1 MKIKKAYLPLA
12 LGAGSLLVSS
22 ALIAAEGEVKMS
34 PEATVTKHK
43 DSAFAPDPFYDN
55 RVYDYDAQLEI
66 YGGKSKV
73 DTPRPLLEL
82 GKRIYDKGVFP
93 EESYIF
99 GELNPVSQQFTVYG
113 DWRTAAVYN
122 DFSQNTRDRATVA
135 TKLTL
140 ELDYKI
146 TATERL
152 HIGITPLDRDG
163 DITRVDF
170 GGGLDSEDETVL
182 DLRADSAFFEGDLG
196 AIVSGFTG
204 SYTSWDMPFAV
215 GLMPLQFQNGIW
227 VDDAF
232 TGFALS
238 VVSKHSKALNISN
251 YDVTFFAG
259 FDKVNSP
266 LDADLTTAGI
276 QTSQRRSNIVGVA
289 TFFDA
294 TQGYWEFDYGY
305 TQGQDDLDDQ
315 SYHNIA
321 AGFTRRY
328 GGWLS
333 NSVRVITNF
342 GQDRDELAANG
353 TSLTADGTLYLL
365 ENSLITSKPS
375 TLVPYFNLFAG
386 VGRPQALARAQAA
399 GGVLKNVGITFES
412 DNMIGYP
419 TLDATAFNTVGGAL
433 GIQYLF
439 GLDKQI
445 VFEIAGVD
453 VRDDDKTATNG
464 RAAIADSQTAV
475 GIRYQQN
482 LSKAWLM
489 RMDANYS
496 NNKIEAT
503 DFWGAR
509 FELRRKF

>member
-1 MKIKKAYLPLA
+1 MTIKKACLPFA
-12 LGAGSLLVSS
+12 LGISSLILS
-22 ALIAAEGEVKMS
+22 APALTAEEEVKMA
-34 PEATVTKHK
+34 PEATVTKYR
-43 DSAFAPDPFYDN
+43 SSVFSGDPFYDN
-55 RVYDYDAQLEI
+55 RAYDYAAQLEI
-66 YGGKSKV
+66 YGGKSSV

-82 GKRIYDKGVFP
+82 GRRIYDKGTFP

-99 GELNPVSQQFTVYG
+99 GKLNPVSQQFVVYG

-122 DFSQNTRDRATVA
+122 GKNSGLVSDRAVLA

-140 ELDYKI
+140 ELDYKL

-152 HIGITPLDRDG
+152 HVGITPLDRDG
-163 DITRVDF
+163 DITRYEF
-170 GGGLDSEDETVL
+170 GGGDPERDETVA
-182 DLRADSAFFEGDLG
+182 DFRANSAFLEGDLG

-204 SYTSWDMPFAV
+204 HYTSWDMPFAI

-232 TGFALS
+232 TGLAVS
-238 VVSKHSKALNISN
+238 VVSKNSKALNISN

-266 LDADLTTAGI
+266 LLDPVTL
-276 QTSQRRSNIVGVA
+276 QTSQRGSNVFGLA
-289 TFFDA
+289 TFLDA
-294 TQGYWEFDYGY
+294 NQGYWELDYGF

-315 SYHNIA
+315 SYHNVAI
-321 AGFTRRY
+321 GFTRRY

-342 GQDRDELAANG
+342 GQDRKDLPVGMRE
-353 TSLTADGTLYLL
+353 SADGTLYLL

-375 TLVPYFNLFAG
+375 TLIPYLNLFAG
-386 VGRPQALARAQAA
+386 VGRPQALARAAAA

-412 DNMIGYP
+412 DNMTGYP
-419 TLDATAFNTVGGAL
+419 TLNATGGNTVGGAI

-439 GLDKQI
+439 GLDRQI
-445 VFEIAGVD
+445 VVELAGVD
-453 VRDDDKTATNG
+453 LRDNNKPS
-464 RAAIADSQTAV
+464 AIADRQAAV

-482 LSKAWLM
+482 LSKAWLL
-489 RMDANYS
+489 RMDAIYS
-496 NNKIEAT
+496 NNKLDAT
-503 DFWGAR
+503 DFSGGR
-509 FELRRKF
+509 IELRRKF

>member
-1 MKIKKAYLPLA
+1 MNITKACLPFVF
-12 LGAGSLLVSS
+12 GASSLLLS
-22 ALIAAEGEVKMS
+22 APVLSAEGEVKMS
-34 PEATVTKHK
+34 PEAAITKHRG
-43 DSAFAPDPFYDN
+43 SVFSPDPFYDN
-55 RVYDYDAQLEI
+55 RVYDYDAQLQI
-66 YGGKSKV
+66 YGDKSPV

-82 GKRIYDKGVFP
+82 GKRIYDKGTFP

-122 DFSQNTRDRATVA
+122 DLSQTTRDRATVA

-152 HIGITPLDRDG
+152 HVGITPLDRDN
-163 DITRVDF
+163 DITRYEF
-170 GGGLDSEDETVL
+170 GGGLESDDETVL
-182 DLRADSAFFEGDLG
+182 DFRADSAFFEGDLG

-266 LDADLTTAGI
+266 LDADLLTAGI
-276 QTSQRRSNIVGVA
+276 QTSQRRSNIFGLA

-294 TQGYWEFDYGY
+294 NQGYWELDYGF

-328 GGWLS
+328 GSWLS

-342 GQDRDELAANG
+342 GQDRDDLPAGARA
-353 TSLTADGTLYLL
+353 TADGTLYLL
-365 ENSLITSKPS
+365 ENSLITSRPS

-386 VGRPQALARAQAA
+386 VGRPQALARAVNA
-399 GGVLKNVGITFES
+399 GGILKNVGITFET
-412 DNMIGYP
+412 DNMTGYP

-439 GLDKQI
+439 GLDRQI
-445 VFEIAGVD
+445 VFEVAGVD
-453 VRDDDKTATNG
+453 LRDDNKTAANG
-464 RAAIADSQTAV
+464 RAAIADRQTAV

-482 LSKAWLM
+482 LTKAWLF

-496 NNKIEAT
+496 DNKVEAT

-509 FELRRKF
+509 IELRRKF